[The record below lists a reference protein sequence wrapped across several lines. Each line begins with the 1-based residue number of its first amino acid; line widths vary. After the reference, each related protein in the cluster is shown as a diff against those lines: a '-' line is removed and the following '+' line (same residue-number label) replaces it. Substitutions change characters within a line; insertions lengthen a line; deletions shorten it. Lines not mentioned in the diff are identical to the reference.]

1 MTGKQIRCCLLGGQ
15 EKDLYVLGELHKLP
29 EVEIIFVYDKDPGAV
44 GLEIA
49 EILGIPRASRADD
62 LRDYGGIEYV
72 LVSEPRATFQDELAT
87 LSATGAKIV
96 SQAEAMTLFG
106 QRPRAS
112 EKPVPAV
119 DEKESYSVE
128 DALAA
133 FERLFDR
140 KQLLKFLLDVSVEA
154 AGATAGSIMLYS
166 QESRELYIA
175 YATGLSERV
184 VRNTRQKLG
193 EGIAGSVAKARKGKL
208 IARTPDQPLY
218 PADRDRSDIGSAISV
233 PLVWEK
239 RLLGVLNV
247 SSDSASR
254 QLTEDGL
261 VTLQRLSRRISRV
274 LNESLKL
281 QETQIR
287 HREMNLRQSM
297 GELSEKSI
305 STQAKFSLISNL
317 LGELVGAD
325 TVEVFVGTQEGD
337 WLVLGGSN
345 KRYSTQTEMVRC
357 ERGALSRAYL
367 ERRTI
372 VLTETVERHGEP
384 LPLVSSFAFVPLF
397 LKDTLGVLMLEF
409 SDHHKLDEFLIITDS
424 ITLELSRFIASEK
437 REKNLKRELDALANI
452 SEAAPMV
459 LTCRTLDDLC
469 DFIARLVA
477 DLMEAERVSVRV
489 LGRDDETGKVSRFES
504 TPDRGGAWVE
514 EDDERFLKLKKK
526 QQAFNL
532 AFLNFAPDA
541 GDRLPAYHSLLAAP
555 IMVDDVFRGGIIAY
569 DKRPANPLEDATFS
583 GLDRSIIQH
592 VVAIAAPAIRALSQP
607 AAAEGTETAV
617 EKISCDELLYGN
629 VTRLKKIME
638 SEMSRSDR
646 YHHAFSLLLLKIRP
660 LQAMFDDDEDR
671 AIMLID
677 EITRGVQTR
686 TRKTDYGSWIAK
698 DTYAMVSLEGS
709 RRIRFLISRLMLYL
723 LKDFSEVANVGL
735 SPADILVGHTF
746 YPGTAKT
753 PEALLDEVE
762 KNLEPY
768 GQNDQA

>member
-1 MTGKQIRCCLLGGQ
+1 MPDKQLRCCILGGQ
-15 EKDLYVLGELHKLP
+15 EKDLYALGELHKLP
-29 EVEIIFVYDKDPGAV
+29 EVEIVFVYDRDPGAV

-49 EILGIPRASRADD
+49 EILGIPRASRLEDMVD
-62 LRDYGGIEYV
+62 IEDIEYV
-72 LVSEPRATFQDELAT
+72 LVSEPRVNFQDELAA
-87 LSATGAKIV
+87 LSASGAKIM
-96 SQAEAMTLFG
+96 SQSEAVTLFA
-106 QRPRAS
+106 QHPPSS
-112 EKPVPAV
+112 EKPGPVV
-119 DEKESYSVE
+119 DEKETYSVE

-193 EGIAGSVAKARKGKL
+193 EGIAGSVAKERKGKL
-208 IARTPDQPLY
+208 IARSPDQTLY
-218 PADRDRSDIGSAISV
+218 PADRDRSDIQSAISV
-233 PLVWEK
+233 PLVWEQ

-254 QLTEDGL
+254 KLTEDGL
-261 VTLQRLSRRISRV
+261 ATLQRLSRRISRV

-281 QETQIR
+281 RETQIR
-287 HREMNLRQSM
+287 HREVNLRQSM

-325 TVEVFVGTQEGD
+325 TVEMFVGTQEGD

-345 KRYSTQTEMVRC
+345 RRYSIQPEMVRC

-372 VLTETVERHGEP
+372 VLTEAVERRGEP
-384 LPLVSSFAFVPLF
+384 LPLVSSFAFVPLY
-397 LKDTLGVLMLEF
+397 LKDSLGVLMLEF
-409 SDHHKLDEFLIITDS
+409 SDPQKLEEFLVITDS

-437 REKNLKRELDALANI
+437 REKNLKRELDALASI

-459 LTCRTLDDLC
+459 LTCRTLEDLC
-469 DFIARLVA
+469 DFITRLVA
-477 DLMEAERVSVRV
+477 DLLEAERVSVRV
-489 LGRDDETGKVSRFES
+489 QGRDEATGKVSRFEG
-504 TPDRGGAWVE
+504 TPDREGAWIE
-514 EDDERFLKLKKK
+514 EDDERFLKLRKK

-541 GDRLPAYHSLLAAP
+541 GDRLPAYHSLLAVP
-555 IMVDDVFRGGIIAY
+555 IMIDDAFRGGIIAY
-569 DKRPANPLEDATFS
+569 DKRPANPLEDATFTDI
-583 GLDRSIIQH
+583 DRSIVQH
-592 VVAIAAPAIRALSQP
+592 VIAIATPAISALAQP
-607 AAAEGTETAV
+607 EGIEGAEAEA
-617 EKISCDELLYGN
+617 EKISYDELLSGN
-629 VTRLKKIME
+629 VNRLKKIME

-660 LQAMFDDDEDR
+660 LDAMFEEDEDR
-671 AIMLID
+671 AIVLID
-677 EITRGVQTR
+677 EITRGIHTR
-686 TRKTDYGSWIAK
+686 TRKTDYGAWIAR

-723 LKDFSEVANVGL
+723 LKDFSEVAEASL
-735 SPADILVGHTF
+735 SPAEILVGHTF

-768 GQNDQA
+768 GQDD